1 MNRVGN
7 GPNVG
12 SLSIKGYFDR
22 CVHNVTYLNKVS
34 TFFVIVE
41 CVIDRGGY

>member
-1 MNRVGN
+1 MNKVGN
-7 GPNVG
+7 GSNLG
-12 SLSIKGYFDR
+12 GLSIMGYFDR

-41 CVIDRGGY
+41 CVIDIGG